1 MRSLLLFR
9 GAPGCGKSTYID
21 NHGLRPYALSA
32 DEIRLQCQSAQ
43 QNIYGDTEIS
53 QSNDKDVWAMLYKL
67 LDIRMSH
74 GEFTVIDA
82 TNSKTEE
89 MNRYKEMCETYRYR
103 MFIIDFTTLP
113 IEECKRRNN
122 SRDVYKRVPDEVI
135 DKMYA
140 RFENQKIPSGIKV
153 IDPEHLEDIFIKKFD
168 LSNYEKI
175 IHIGDIHGCYTALME
190 YFKDGFND
198 NYMYIFVGD
207 LLDRGIENAEVLKFM
222 IDASKRKNVLIL
234 EGNHDKSF
242 WIYANGGLSRNKDFE
257 FSTKNEL
264 IQEAIDTSQIRQLY
278 RKMGQ
283 CGWYTYGDKE
293 ILVTHGGVATMPE
306 NLSFMATCQMINGVG
321 KYNDYETV
329 ADTWM
334 ATTKDNQYQI
344 FGHRN
349 AKTDS
354 TQLRDRVFDLEGK
367 VEYGGHLRIVE
378 LDKNGFNV
386 VEIKNNVFKEINTTE
401 ETNDH
406 HKEMSVLETV
416 ESMRK
421 NRFIMEKKF
430 GNISSFNF
438 TKDAFY
444 GGIWNDQTVLAR
456 GLYINTKTMNVV
468 ARGFNKFFNI
478 NERPETKLEMLQYT
492 LTFPITCYV
501 KENGYLGL
509 VSYNEETDDLF
520 VTTKSNPE
528 GDFSVW
534 LNEAIH
540 NKMTSDNIEKMKNI
554 AKNEN
559 VTFVFENVDMKNDP
573 HIIEYPENELFLLAI
588 IKNDINFEQYD
599 YDKVVNIGTELGL
612 KVKTKAYT
620 INSYIEFYDW
630 YNEVTA
636 PDYKF
641 NDRIIEGFVIEDA
654 NGFMVKVKLD
664 YYNFWKCMRSVA
676 QNTLKYGK
684 LTRTGWLTTQLSNNF
699 YAFCQKL
706 YNEFDEEQRK
716 VMPKDIITLR
726 NLFYKSK
733 ND

>member
-9 GAPGCGKSTYID
+9 GAPGCGKSTFID
-21 NHGLRPYALSA
+21 KHGLRPFALSA

-43 QNIYGDTEIS
+43 QTIYGTTEIS
-53 QSNDKDVWAMLYKL
+53 QNNEKNVWQMLFKL

-89 MNRYKEMCETYRYR
+89 MNRYKEMCDQYRYR
-103 MFIIDFTTLP
+103 MFIIDFTKLP
-113 IEECKRRNN
+113 IEECKKRNA
-122 SRDVYKRVPDEVI
+122 SRDEYKRVPDEVI

-140 RFENQKIPSGIKV
+140 RFANQNIPSGIKV
-153 IDPEHLEDIFIKKFD
+153 IDPENIEEMFIKRFD
-168 LSNYEKI
+168 MSKYEKVV
-175 IHIGDIHGCYTALME
+175 HIGDIHGCYSALME

-207 LLDRGIENAEVLKFM
+207 LLDRGLENANVMNFF
-222 IDASKRKNVLIL
+222 IDACQRKNVLIL

-242 WIYANGGLSRNKDFE
+242 WIYANGGLSRNEEFE
-257 FSTKNEL
+257 LKTKQQL
-264 IQEAIDTSQIRQLY
+264 IEAAIDPSKIRQLY

-283 CGWYTYGDKE
+283 CAWYTYGDKE

-306 NLSFMATCQMINGVG
+306 NLTFMATCQMINGVG
-321 KYNDYETV
+321 KYNDYEQI

-334 ATTKDNQYQI
+334 NTTKENQYQI

-349 AKTDS
+349 TKTDP

-367 VEYGGHLRIVE
+367 VEYGGNLRIVE
-378 LDKNGFNV
+378 VDKNGFNI
-386 VEIKNNVFKEINTTE
+386 VEIENTVFAEPEAIEAKEQKL
-401 ETNDH
+401 D
-406 HKEMSVLETV
+406 MSVLETV
-416 ESMRK
+416 ETMRK

-438 TKDAFY
+438 TKEAFFDKV
-444 GGIWNDQTVLAR
+444 WNKQTVVAR
-456 GLYINTKTMNVV
+456 GLYINTRTINVV

-478 NERPETKLEMLQYT
+478 NEQPETRLEMLQYT

-528 GDFSVW
+528 GEYSVW
-534 LNEAIH
+534 LRDAI
-540 NKMTSDNIEKMKNI
+540 NAKMTPDAIAKMKEM
-554 AKNEN
+554 AKNDK

-573 HIIEYPENELFLLAI
+573 HIIEYPDSELFLLAI
-588 IKNDINFEQYD
+588 IKNDIKFAQYD
-599 YDKVVNIGTELGL
+599 YDQVVNIGNDLGV

-620 INSYIEFYDW
+620 INSYAEFFDW

-636 PDYKF
+636 EDYEF
-641 NDRIIEGFVIEDA
+641 DGRIIEGFVIEDA
-654 NGFMVKVKLD
+654 AGYMVKVKLA
-664 YYNFWKCMRSVA
+664 YYNFWKCMRHVA
-676 QNTLKYGK
+676 QATLKYGK
-684 LTRTGWLTTQLSNNF
+684 LNRTGFLTNQLSNNF

-706 YNEFDEEQRK
+706 YNSYDQEQRDLI
-716 VMPKDIITLR
+716 PRDIVSLR
-726 NLFYKSK
+726 NMFYAETKS
-733 ND
+733 

>member
-21 NHGLRPYALSA
+21 MHGLRPFALSA

-43 QNIYGDTEIS
+43 QNIYGNTEIS
-53 QSNDKDVWAMLYKL
+53 QNNEKNVWSMLFKL

-89 MNRYKEMCETYRYR
+89 MNRYKEMCDQYRYR
-103 MFIIDFTTLP
+103 MFIIDFTKLP

-153 IDPEHLEDIFIKKFD
+153 IDPENLEDMFIKRFD
-168 LSNYEKI
+168 MSNYEKV
-175 IHIGDIHGCYTALME
+175 IHIGDIHGCYTALKT
-190 YFKDGFND
+190 YLKDGLND
-198 NYMYIFVGD
+198 NYMYIFLGD
-207 LLDRGIENAEVLKFM
+207 LLDRGLENAEVMNFM
-222 IDASKRKNVLIL
+222 IDICQKKNVLIL

-242 WIYANGGLSRNKDFE
+242 WIYANGGISRNEEFELKTKDQL
-257 FSTKNEL
+257 TTA
-264 IQEAIDTSQIRQLY
+264 AIDPSKIRQLY

-283 CGWYTYGDKE
+283 CAWYTYGDKE

-306 NLSFMATCQMINGVG
+306 NLTFMATCQMVNGVG
-321 KYNDYETV
+321 KYNDYEQI

-334 ATTKDNQYQI
+334 NTTKENQYQI

-349 AKTDS
+349 TKTDP

-367 VEYGGHLRIVE
+367 VEYGGNLRVVE
-378 LDKNGFNV
+378 LDKNGFNI
-386 VEIKNNVFKEINTTE
+386 VEIENTVFAEPEAIEAKSQSL
-401 ETNDH
+401 DL
-406 HKEMSVLETV
+406 SVLDTV
-416 ESMRK
+416 EAMRK

-438 TKDAFY
+438 TKDAFFDKV
-444 GGIWNDQTVLAR
+444 WNNQTVVAR
-456 GLYINTKTMNVV
+456 GLYINTRTMNVV

-528 GDFSVW
+528 GEFSVW
-534 LNEAIH
+534 LREAIDA
-540 NKMTSDNIEKMKNI
+540 KMTPEAIAKMKEI
-554 AKNEN
+554 AKNDK

-573 HIIEYPENELFLLAI
+573 HIIEYPESELFLLAI
-588 IKNDINFEQYD
+588 IKNDIKFAQYE
-599 YDKVVNIGTELGL
+599 YDQVVNIGRELGL
-612 KVKTKAYT
+612 KTKTKAYT
-620 INSYIEFYDW
+620 INSYSEFFDW

-636 PDYKF
+636 EGYEFDG
-641 NDRIIEGFVIEDA
+641 RIIEGFVIEDA
-654 NGFMVKVKLD
+654 NGFMVKVKLN
-664 YYNFWKCMRSVA
+664 YYNFWKCMRFVA
-676 QNTLKYGK
+676 QTTLRHGK
-684 LTRTGWLTTQLSNNF
+684 INRTGFLTNQLSNNF
-699 YAFCQKL
+699 YAYCQKL
-706 YNEFDEEQRK
+706 YNETEPEQRDLI
-716 VMPKDIITLR
+716 PRDIVSLR
-726 NLFYKSK
+726 NMFYAETKS
-733 ND
+733 

>member
-9 GAPGCGKSTYID
+9 GAPGCGKSTFID
-21 NHGLRPYALSA
+21 KNGLRPFALSA

-43 QNIYGDTEIS
+43 QTIYGTTEIS
-53 QSNDKDVWAMLYKL
+53 QNNEKNVWQMLFKL

-89 MNRYKEMCETYRYR
+89 MNKYKEMCDQYRYR
-103 MFIIDFTTLP
+103 MFIIDFTKLP
-113 IEECKRRNN
+113 IEECKRRNR

-153 IDPEHLEDIFIKKFD
+153 IDPENIEEMFIKRFD
-168 LSNYEKI
+168 MSKYEKVV
-175 IHIGDIHGCYTALME
+175 HIGDIHGCYSALME

-207 LLDRGIENAEVLKFM
+207 LLDRGLENANVMNFF
-222 IDASKRKNVLIL
+222 IDACQRKNVLIL

-242 WIYANGGLSRNKDFE
+242 WIYANGGLSRNEEFE
-257 FSTKNEL
+257 LKTKQQL
-264 IQEAIDTSQIRQLY
+264 IEAAIDPSKIRQLY

-283 CGWYTYGDKE
+283 CAWYTYGDKE

-306 NLSFMATCQMINGVG
+306 NLTFMATCQMINGVG
-321 KYNDYETV
+321 KYNDYEQI

-334 ATTKDNQYQI
+334 NTTKENQYQI

-349 AKTDS
+349 TKTDP

-367 VEYGGHLRIVE
+367 VEYGGNLRIVE
-378 LDKNGFNV
+378 VDKNGFNI
-386 VEIKNNVFKEINTTE
+386 VEIENTVFAEPEAIEAKEQKL
-401 ETNDH
+401 D
-406 HKEMSVLETV
+406 MSVLETV
-416 ESMRK
+416 ETMRK

-438 TKDAFY
+438 TKEAFFDKV
-444 GGIWNDQTVLAR
+444 WNKQTVVAR
-456 GLYINTKTMNVV
+456 GLYINTRTMNVV

-478 NERPETKLEMLQYT
+478 NEQPETRLEMLQYT

-509 VSYNEETDDLF
+509 VSYDEETDDLF

-528 GDFSVW
+528 GEYSVW
-534 LNEAIH
+534 LREAI
-540 NKMTSDNIEKMKNI
+540 NAKMTPDAITKMKEM
-554 AKNEN
+554 AKNDK

-573 HIIEYPENELFLLAI
+573 HIIEYPNSELFLLAI
-588 IKNDINFEQYD
+588 IKNDIKFAQYD
-599 YDKVVNIGTELGL
+599 YDQVVNIGNSLGV

-620 INSYIEFYDW
+620 INSYSEFFDW

-636 PDYKF
+636 EGYEFDG
-641 NDRIIEGFVIEDA
+641 RIIEGFVIEDA
-654 NGFMVKVKLD
+654 AGYMVKVKLA
-664 YYNFWKCMRSVA
+664 YYNFWKCMRHVA
-676 QNTLKYGK
+676 QATLKYGK
-684 LTRTGWLTTQLSNNF
+684 LNRTGFLTNQLSNNF

-706 YNEFDEEQRK
+706 YNSYDQEQRDLI
-716 VMPKDIITLR
+716 PRDIVSLR
-726 NLFYKSK
+726 NMFYAEAKS
-733 ND
+733 

>member
-9 GAPGCGKSTYID
+9 GAPGCGKSTFID
-21 NHGLRPYALSA
+21 KHGLRPFALSA

-43 QNIYGDTEIS
+43 QNIYGTTEIS
-53 QSNDKDVWAMLYKL
+53 QNNEKNVWQMLFKL

-89 MNRYKEMCETYRYR
+89 MNKYKEMCDQYRYR
-103 MFIIDFTTLP
+103 MFIIDFTKLP
-113 IEECKRRNN
+113 IEECKRRNA
-122 SRDVYKRVPDEVI
+122 SRDEYKRVPEEVI

-153 IDPEHLEDIFIKKFD
+153 IDPENIEEMFIKRFD
-168 LSNYEKI
+168 MSKYEKVV
-175 IHIGDIHGCYTALME
+175 HIGDIHGCYSALMK

-207 LLDRGIENAEVLKFM
+207 LLDRGLENAEVMNFF
-222 IDASKRKNVLIL
+222 IDACQRKNVLIL

-242 WIYANGGLSRNKDFE
+242 WIYANSGLSRNEEFE
-257 FSTKNEL
+257 LKTKQQL
-264 IQEAIDTSQIRQLY
+264 IEAAIDPSKIRQLY

-283 CGWYTYGDKE
+283 CAWYTYGDKE
-293 ILVTHGGVATMPE
+293 ILVTHGGIATMSE
-306 NLSFMATCQMINGVG
+306 NLTFMATCQMINGVG
-321 KYNDYETV
+321 KYNDYEQI

-334 ATTKDNQYQI
+334 NTTKENQYQI

-349 AKTDS
+349 TKTDP

-367 VEYGGHLRIVE
+367 VEYGGNLRIVE
-378 LDKNGFNV
+378 VDKNGFNI
-386 VEIKNNVFKEINTTE
+386 VEIENTVFAEPEAIEAKEQKL
-401 ETNDH
+401 D
-406 HKEMSVLETV
+406 MSVLETV
-416 ESMRK
+416 ETMRK

-438 TKDAFY
+438 TKEAFFDKV
-444 GGIWNDQTVLAR
+444 WNKQTVVAR
-456 GLYINTKTMNVV
+456 GLYINTRTMNVV

-478 NERPETKLEMLQYT
+478 NEQPETRLEMLQYT

-509 VSYNEETDDLF
+509 VSYDEETDDLF

-528 GDFSVW
+528 GEYSVW
-534 LNEAIH
+534 LREAI
-540 NKMTSDNIEKMKNI
+540 NAKMTPDAITKMKEM
-554 AKNEN
+554 AKNDK

-573 HIIEYPENELFLLAI
+573 HIIEYPESELFLLAI
-588 IKNDINFEQYD
+588 IKNDIKFAQYD
-599 YDKVVNIGTELGL
+599 YDQVVNIGNTLGV

-620 INSYIEFYDW
+620 INSYSEFFDW

-636 PDYKF
+636 EGYEFDG
-641 NDRIIEGFVIEDA
+641 RIIEGFVIEDA
-654 NGFMVKVKLD
+654 AGYMVKVKLA
-664 YYNFWKCMRSVA
+664 YYNFWKCMRHVA
-676 QNTLKYGK
+676 QATLKYGK
-684 LTRTGWLTTQLSNNF
+684 LNRTGFLTNQLSNNF
-699 YAFCQKL
+699 YAFCQKI
-706 YNEFDEEQRK
+706 YNSYDQEQRDLI
-716 VMPKDIITLR
+716 PRDIVSLR
-726 NLFYKSK
+726 NMFYAETKS
-733 ND
+733 

>member
-9 GAPGCGKSTYID
+9 GAPGCGKSTFID
-21 NHGLRPYALSA
+21 KHGLRPFALSA

-43 QNIYGDTEIS
+43 QTIYGTTEIS
-53 QSNDKDVWAMLYKL
+53 QNNEKNVWQMLFKL

-89 MNRYKEMCETYRYR
+89 MNKYKEMCDQYRYR
-103 MFIIDFTTLP
+103 MFIIDFTKLP
-113 IEECKRRNN
+113 IEECKRRNA
-122 SRDVYKRVPDEVI
+122 SRDEYKRVPEEVI

-153 IDPEHLEDIFIKKFD
+153 IDPENIEEMFIKRFD
-168 LSNYEKI
+168 MSKYEKVV
-175 IHIGDIHGCYTALME
+175 HIGDIHGCYSALME

-207 LLDRGIENAEVLKFM
+207 LLDRGLENANVMNFF
-222 IDASKRKNVLIL
+222 IDACQRKNVLIL

-242 WIYANGGLSRNKDFE
+242 WIYANGGLSRNEEFE
-257 FSTKNEL
+257 LKTKHQL
-264 IQEAIDTSQIRQLY
+264 IEAAIDPSKIRQLY

-283 CGWYTYGDKE
+283 CAWYTYGDKE

-306 NLSFMATCQMINGVG
+306 NLTFMATCQMINGVG
-321 KYNDYETV
+321 KYNDYEQI

-334 ATTKDNQYQI
+334 NTTKENQYQI

-349 AKTDS
+349 TKTDP

-367 VEYGGHLRIVE
+367 VEYGGNLRIVE
-378 LDKNGFNV
+378 VDKNGFNI
-386 VEIKNNVFKEINTTE
+386 VEIENTVFAEPEAIEAKEQKL
-401 ETNDH
+401 D
-406 HKEMSVLETV
+406 MSVLETV
-416 ESMRK
+416 ETMRK

-438 TKDAFY
+438 TKEAFFDKV
-444 GGIWNDQTVLAR
+444 WNKQTVVAR
-456 GLYINTKTMNVV
+456 GLYINTRTMNVV

-478 NERPETKLEMLQYT
+478 NEQPETRLEMLQYT
-492 LTFPITCYV
+492 LTFPITCYI

-509 VSYNEETDDLF
+509 VSYDEETDDLF

-528 GDFSVW
+528 GEYSVW
-534 LNEAIH
+534 LREAI
-540 NKMTSDNIEKMKNI
+540 NAKMTPDAIAKMKEM
-554 AKNEN
+554 AKNDK

-573 HIIEYPENELFLLAI
+573 HIIEYPESDLFLLAI
-588 IKNDINFEQYD
+588 IKNDIKFAQYE
-599 YDKVVNIGTELGL
+599 YDQVVNIGRELGV

-620 INSYIEFYDW
+620 INSYSEFFDW

-636 PDYKF
+636 EGYEFDG
-641 NDRIIEGFVIEDA
+641 RIIEGFVIEDA
-654 NGFMVKVKLD
+654 AGYMVKVKLA
-664 YYNFWKCMRSVA
+664 YYNFWKCMRHVA
-676 QNTLKYGK
+676 QATLKYGK
-684 LTRTGWLTTQLSNNF
+684 LNRTGFLTNQLSNNF

-706 YNEFDEEQRK
+706 YNSYDQEQRDLI
-716 VMPKDIITLR
+716 PRDIVSLR
-726 NLFYKSK
+726 NMFYAETKS
-733 ND
+733 

>member
-9 GAPGCGKSTYID
+9 GAPGCGKSTFID
-21 NHGLRPYALSA
+21 KHGLRPFALSA

-43 QNIYGDTEIS
+43 QTIYGTTEIS
-53 QSNDKDVWAMLYKL
+53 QNNEKNVWQMLFKL

-89 MNRYKEMCETYRYR
+89 MNKYKEMCDQYRYR
-103 MFIIDFTTLP
+103 MFIIDFTKLP
-113 IEECKRRNN
+113 IEECKRRNA
-122 SRDVYKRVPDEVI
+122 SRDEYKRVPEEVI

-153 IDPEHLEDIFIKKFD
+153 IDPENIEEMFIKRFD
-168 LSNYEKI
+168 MSKYEKVV
-175 IHIGDIHGCYTALME
+175 HIGDIHGCYSALME

-207 LLDRGIENAEVLKFM
+207 LLDRGLENANVMNFF
-222 IDASKRKNVLIL
+222 IDACQRKNVLIL

-242 WIYANGGLSRNKDFE
+242 WIYANGGLSRNEEFE
-257 FSTKNEL
+257 LKTKQQL
-264 IQEAIDTSQIRQLY
+264 IEAAIDPSKIRQLY

-283 CGWYTYGDKE
+283 CAWYTYGDKE

-306 NLSFMATCQMINGVG
+306 NLTFMATCQMINGVG
-321 KYNDYETV
+321 KYNDYEQI

-334 ATTKDNQYQI
+334 NTTKENQYQI

-349 AKTDS
+349 TKTDP

-367 VEYGGHLRIVE
+367 VEYGGNLRIVE
-378 LDKNGFNV
+378 VDKNGFNI
-386 VEIKNNVFKEINTTE
+386 VEIENTVFAEPEAIEAKEQKL
-401 ETNDH
+401 D
-406 HKEMSVLETV
+406 MSVLETV
-416 ESMRK
+416 ETMRK

-438 TKDAFY
+438 TKEAFFDKV
-444 GGIWNDQTVLAR
+444 WNKQTVVAR
-456 GLYINTKTMNVV
+456 GLYINTRTMNVV

-478 NERPETKLEMLQYT
+478 NEQPETRLEMLQYT

-509 VSYNEETDDLF
+509 VSYDEETDDLF

-528 GDFSVW
+528 GEYSVW
-534 LNEAIH
+534 LREAI
-540 NKMTSDNIEKMKNI
+540 NAKMTPDAITKMKEM
-554 AKNEN
+554 AKNDK

-573 HIIEYPENELFLLAI
+573 HIIEYPESELFLLAI
-588 IKNDINFEQYD
+588 IKNDIKFAQYE
-599 YDKVVNIGTELGL
+599 YDQVVNIGRELGV

-620 INSYIEFYDW
+620 INSYSEFFDW

-636 PDYKF
+636 EGYEFDG
-641 NDRIIEGFVIEDA
+641 RIVEGFVIEDA
-654 NGFMVKVKLD
+654 AGYMVKVKLA
-664 YYNFWKCMRSVA
+664 YYNFWKCMRHVA
-676 QNTLKYGK
+676 QATLKYGK
-684 LTRTGWLTTQLSNNF
+684 LNRTGFLTNQLSNNF

-706 YNEFDEEQRK
+706 YNSYDQEQRDLI
-716 VMPKDIITLR
+716 PRDIVSLR
-726 NLFYKSK
+726 NMFYAETKS
-733 ND
+733 

>member
-53 QSNDKDVWAMLYKL
+53 QNNEKNVWSTLFKL

-89 MNRYKEMCETYRYR
+89 MNRYKEMCDQYRYR

-113 IEECKRRNN
+113 IEECKRRNS

-153 IDPEHLEDIFIKKFD
+153 IDPEHLEEIFIKRFD
-168 LSNYEKI
+168 MSNYEKI
-175 IHIGDIHGCYTALME
+175 IHIGDIHGCYTALKT
-190 YFKDGFND
+190 YFKEGLND
-198 NYMYIFVGD
+198 NYMYIFLGD
-207 LLDRGIENAEVLKFM
+207 ILDRGIENAEVMNFM
-222 IDASKRKNVLIL
+222 IDICQKKNVLIL

-242 WIYANGGLSRNKDFE
+242 WIYANNGMSRNEEFELKTKDQ
-257 FSTKNEL
+257 L
-264 IQEAIDTSQIRQLY
+264 IKAAIDPSKIRQLY

-283 CGWYTYGDKE
+283 CAWYTYGDKE
-293 ILVTHGGVATMPE
+293 ILVTHGGVATIPE
-306 NLSFMATCQMINGVG
+306 NLTFMATCQMINGVG
-321 KYNDYETV
+321 KYNDYEQI

-334 ATTKDNQYQI
+334 ATTNENQYQI

-349 AKTDS
+349 TKTDP

-367 VEYGGHLRIVE
+367 VEYGGNLRVVE

-386 VEIKNNVFKEINTTE
+386 VEIENAVFAEPEAVEAKSQSL
-401 ETNDH
+401 DF
-406 HKEMSVLETV
+406 SVLDTV
-416 ESMRK
+416 EAMRK

-438 TKDAFY
+438 TKDAFFDKV
-444 GGIWNDQTVLAR
+444 WNNQTVVAR
-456 GLYINTKTMNVV
+456 GLYINTRTMNVV

-492 LTFPITCYV
+492 LAFPVTCYV

-528 GDFSVW
+528 GDFSIW
-534 LNEAIH
+534 LREAIED
-540 NKMTSDNIEKMKNI
+540 KMTPEAIAKMKEI
-554 AKNEN
+554 AKNDK

-573 HIIEYPENELFLLAI
+573 HIIEYPESELFLLAI
-588 IKNDINFEQYD
+588 IKNDIKFAQYE
-599 YDKVVNIGTELGL
+599 YDQVVNIGRELGL
-612 KVKTKAYT
+612 KTKTKAYT
-620 INSYIEFYDW
+620 INSYSEFFDW

-636 PDYKF
+636 EGYEFDG
-641 NDRIIEGFVIEDA
+641 RIIEGFVIEDA

-664 YYNFWKCMRSVA
+664 YYKFWKCMRGVA
-676 QNTLKYGK
+676 QATLRQGK
-684 LTRTGWLTTQLSNNF
+684 INRTGFLTNKLSNNF
-699 YAFCQKL
+699 YAYCQKL
-706 YNEFDEEQRK
+706 YNETEPEQRNLI
-716 VMPKDIITLR
+716 PRDIVSLR
-726 NLFYKSK
+726 KMFYAEAES
-733 ND
+733 